1 MEDKHIITPELVE
14 GLSNMIKSE
23 DHGDINLA
31 MVILDN
37 RDKENVESEE
47 CFKQMM
53 ALIVKDDVL
62 FPSRPM
68 YVIKINGRILTVKDR
83 SVFNS
88 EAEARKWLSLHLSN
102 KIGVETNNR
111 YKMSRYTNLSPYLK
125 AIRTIFKSGIKMRDF
140 LVRNDLV
147 EIVEIK

>member
-62 FPSRPM
+62 FPSQPM

-102 KIGVETNNR
+102 KIGVETNNK
-111 YKMSRYTNLSPYLK
+111 YKISRYTNLSPYLK
-125 AIRTIFKSGIKMRDF
+125 AIRHIFKSGIKMRDF